1 MAPALPRATLAALLR
16 ELATLVGSVAGD
28 GVDEDSHAV
37 SDRMTDDIRIAVEVT
52 SGSGDLVEALGSL
65 SLLGRIEQLRET
77 AAAGPR
83 PHDVVEGQRD
93 DLDDYEDD
101 SSTSATERLRRLLG
115 RE

>member
-1 MAPALPRATLAALLR
+1 
-16 ELATLVGSVAGD
+16 
-28 GVDEDSHAV
+28 
-37 SDRMTDDIRIAVEVT
+37 MTDDIRMAVELT

-83 PHDVVEGQRD
+83 GHTTLEGQHD
-93 DLDDYEDD
+93 HLEDD
-101 SSTSATERLRRLLG
+101 EDESSTSATERLRRLLG